1 METKANIISA
11 GERMRAVENAMRPV
25 IVGQDALIRRM
36 VIALFTGGHILLE
49 GVPGLGKT
57 LAVSTFAKLLD
68 MSFARV
74 SFTPDLLPSDLV
86 GSEVYRPA
94 DARFVIRRGPIFAH
108 ILLADEINRAP
119 AKVQSALLEA
129 MQERRVT
136 IADETATLPDPFMV
150 LATQNPIEQEGTYPL
165 PEAQLDRFLFR
176 TIITYPTPSEELR
189 IMRATP
195 ESVDVCPILRAEEV
209 ISIRR
214 TIAENVYI
222 SDALYEY
229 IRAVVSA
236 TRADEI
242 AKRAGYAHYIHLG
255 ASPRASVS
263 FVRAARTLA
272 CLSGR
277 DYVIPED
284 VKELAYDILRHR
296 IVLSFEAMGEGITSD
311 EIVRRVL
318 DTVIVP

>member
-1 METKANIISA
+1 MTPSPILLSA
-11 GERMRAVENAMRPV
+11 GERLRAIEDAMRPV
-25 IVGQDALIRRM
+25 VIGQDALIRRI

-57 LAVSTFAKLLD
+57 LAVSTFARLLD
-68 MSFARV
+68 MSFSRI

-94 DARFVIRRGPIFAH
+94 DGVFKIRKGPIFAH

-129 MQERRVT
+129 MQERKVT
-136 IADETATLPDPFMV
+136 IADETMKLPDPFMV

-176 TIITYPTPSEELR
+176 TVITYPTPAEELR
-189 IMRATP
+189 IMQSVP
-195 ESVDVCPILRAEEV
+195 ESVAVTPILRADEV
-209 ISIRR
+209 IALRQ
-214 TIAENVYI
+214 TIAEGVRL

-229 IRAVVSA
+229 ILAIISA
-236 TRADEI
+236 TRSDET
-242 AKRAGYAHYIHLG
+242 AVQHSYARYIHLG

-263 FVRAARTLA
+263 FVRASRTLA
-272 CLSGR
+272 CMRGR

-284 VKELAYDILRHR
+284 IKELAYDILRHR
-296 IVLSFEAMGEGITSD
+296 IVLSFEALGEGITAD
-311 EIVRRVL
+311 DVIRQIL
-318 DTVIVP
+318 DSVIVP